1 MVGED
6 AVVKVVVVEGCV
18 NSDADSE
25 LFGEWR

>member
-6 AVVKVVVVEGCV
+6 AVAKVVAVEECV
-18 NSDADSE
+18 NSDDDSE